1 MPVTDADRSEIL
13 KKLNALSVEEMEKY
27 YLETEERL
35 QMHSWAHQKSLLT
48 GEVDMSAAAV
58 RLSRKEIELA
68 VETMILYEAAQQG
81 LSWWG
86 RTKRRVELVKKY
98 A

>member
-1 MPVTDADRSEIL
+1 MPVTDSDRREIL
-13 KKLNALSVEEMEKY
+13 EKFNALSAEEMERY
-27 YLETEERL
+27 YLEKEERL
-35 QMHSWAHQKSLLT
+35 SMYSWARQQVARNRDNDMT
-48 GEVDMSAAAV
+48 GVASMLAPKEV
-58 RLSRKEIELA
+58 ELA
-68 VETMILYEAAQQG
+68 VETMILYEAARQG